1 MISRFTDARAALE
14 ADPTNVRVHGGAK
27 AKQYL
32 FELKLTPCHGSYRV
46 HSKRITVIFAT
57 SFMIK
62 ISDQIAYCS
71 RFNDRVD
78 DVHSES
84 NDADAI
90 LNPANLKGI
99 YL

>member
-1 MISRFTDARAALE
+1 
-14 ADPTNVRVHGGAK
+14 
-27 AKQYL
+27 
-32 FELKLTPCHGSYRV
+32 
-46 HSKRITVIFAT
+46 
-57 SFMIK
+57 MIK

-99 YL
+99 YLWILVATEQLITT